1 MSLSAVAVWDRI
13 GLFFQPKKAKD
24 AIWLPE
30 EWFILWGINGRGDA
44 IARSKATE

>member
-13 GLFFQPKKAKD
+13 GLFFQPEKA

-30 EWFILWGINGRGDA
+30 EWFILWGISGRGDA